1 MKRTVAACRV
11 NGVAYNL
18 PQSRSLVRLA
28 SQPTRSSSLLIA
40 QQPRLL
46 ASSAFPASVRF
57 TSRRGYSAQAAPQDF
72 SEEEKEIAKLRQ
84 QGAKSPAAQSS
95 VNQRRIEELFNSA
108 NGYVSEEKWTQAEDK
123 LSTILDLQSS
133 AKADDT
139 LLGRV
144 LINLAFVEQ
153 NIGKREKA
161 EKHYEEGIA
170 ALKKTLGEDH
180 HEVARGLLNYAEVL
194 AFLSKVEQAE
204 AVSRQAIPIFEK
216 NYGPKSE
223 LVGALLS
230 NLGGYLCAQ
239 KKLEEAEPVLKRA
252 LEVLD
257 SALGCDNEYTSACL
271 GNYARL
277 LKDLD
282 RNDQLNE
289 LKAKYSSNA
298 ATFTATE
305 ALEKDVN
312 DPEMK
317 AMVDQFKGLADS
329 RAFNPEGLFKPDAFH
344 KDELKKFITQW
355 ESKHKE
361 KLDPALIPAVLEEL
375 EAMPREEIDK
385 MCADALKELAESK
398 RGGPAVDPSRLNAIA
413 DEIDDEALAEEEGDE
428 GDDSSSSDSD
438 DEEGEDE
445 DDEIMERLDQGD
457 EDEGDLWRATEAH
470 EREAAKNIEIDMS
483 HIELTDDKKQQ

>member
-223 LVGALLS
+223 LVGTPCLLHHEVIHSRKCCVLSMQS
-230 NLGGYLCAQ
+230 NTRLFVATLVHNVRRRFAEQ
-239 KKLEEAEPVLKRA
+239 SWRLPVRAEEARRGRA
-252 LEVLD
+252 RAQA
-257 SALGCDNEYTSACL
+257 SSG
-271 GNYARL
+271 GAR
-277 LKDLD
+277 
-282 RNDQLNE
+282 
-289 LKAKYSSNA
+289 
-298 ATFTATE
+298 
-305 ALEKDVN
+305 
-312 DPEMK
+312 
-317 AMVDQFKGLADS
+317 
-329 RAFNPEGLFKPDAFH
+329 
-344 KDELKKFITQW
+344 
-355 ESKHKE
+355 
-361 KLDPALIPAVLEEL
+361 
-375 EAMPREEIDK
+375 
-385 MCADALKELAESK
+385 
-398 RGGPAVDPSRLNAIA
+398 
-413 DEIDDEALAEEEGDE
+413 
-428 GDDSSSSDSD
+428 
-438 DEEGEDE
+438 
-445 DDEIMERLDQGD
+445 
-457 EDEGDLWRATEAH
+457 
-470 EREAAKNIEIDMS
+470 
-483 HIELTDDKKQQ
+483 

>member
-28 SQPTRSSSLLIA
+28 SQLPTRSSSLLIA
-40 QQPRLL
+40 QQPRLF

-72 SEEEKEIAKLRQ
+72 SEEEKEIAKQRQ
-84 QGAKSPAAQSS
+84 QGAKSPAAQAS
-95 VNQRRIEELFNSA
+95 VNQRRIEELFISA

-153 NIGKREKA
+153 NVGKREKA

-223 LVGALLS
+223 LVGTPFIRGNVAFFFI
-230 NLGGYLCAQ
+230 
-239 KKLEEAEPVLKRA
+239 
-252 LEVLD
+252 D
-257 SALGCDNEYTSACL
+257 S
-271 GNYARL
+271 
-277 LKDLD
+277 
-282 RNDQLNE
+282 
-289 LKAKYSSNA
+289 
-298 ATFTATE
+298 
-305 ALEKDVN
+305 
-312 DPEMK
+312 
-317 AMVDQFKGLADS
+317 
-329 RAFNPEGLFKPDAFH
+329 
-344 KDELKKFITQW
+344 I
-355 ESKHKE
+355 
-361 KLDPALIPAVLEEL
+361 
-375 EAMPREEIDK
+375 
-385 MCADALKELAESK
+385 
-398 RGGPAVDPSRLNAIA
+398 
-413 DEIDDEALAEEEGDE
+413 
-428 GDDSSSSDSD
+428 
-438 DEEGEDE
+438 
-445 DDEIMERLDQGD
+445 
-457 EDEGDLWRATEAH
+457 
-470 EREAAKNIEIDMS
+470 
-483 HIELTDDKKQQ
+483 

>member
-1 MKRTVAACRV
+1 MKRTVAAGRV

-28 SQPTRSSSLLIA
+28 SQLPTRSSSLLIA

-72 SEEEKEIAKLRQ
+72 SEEEKEIAKQRQ
-84 QGAKSPAAQSS
+84 QGAKSPAAQAS
-95 VNQRRIEELFNSA
+95 VNQRRIEELFISA

-153 NIGKREKA
+153 NVGKREKA

-170 ALKKTLGEDH
+170 TLKKTLGEDH

-223 LVGALLS
+223 LVGTPFIHSFEEMLRFHRF
-230 NLGGYLCAQ
+230 NLTPGSSSRLWPQRGRRFAEQSRRLPVRA
-239 KKLEEAEPVLKRA
+239 EEARRGRA
-252 LEVLD
+252 RAQA
-257 SALGCDNEYTSACL
+257 SSG
-271 GNYARL
+271 GARW
-277 LKDLD
+277 
-282 RNDQLNE
+282 R
-289 LKAKYSSNA
+289 
-298 ATFTATE
+298 
-305 ALEKDVN
+305 
-312 DPEMK
+312 
-317 AMVDQFKGLADS
+317 
-329 RAFNPEGLFKPDAFH
+329 
-344 KDELKKFITQW
+344 
-355 ESKHKE
+355 
-361 KLDPALIPAVLEEL
+361 
-375 EAMPREEIDK
+375 PR
-385 MCADALKELAESK
+385 L
-398 RGGPAVDPSRLNAIA
+398 
-413 DEIDDEALAEEEGDE
+413 
-428 GDDSSSSDSD
+428 
-438 DEEGEDE
+438 
-445 DDEIMERLDQGD
+445 
-457 EDEGDLWRATEAH
+457 
-470 EREAAKNIEIDMS
+470 
-483 HIELTDDKKQQ
+483 